1 MSWAPAVV
9 PDGAQDGQA
18 ALGAN
23 GAEQGQALEVGEGQH
38 NSEAADNGAG
48 DRVGGSEECLQ
59 EMCSLEG
66 EGEETSPACVRMQRR
81 RLSCAQEA
89 QEPGLN
95 DVSFQDQGR
104 YGGSKVR
111 AGVCMSRV

>member
-38 NSEAADNGAG
+38 NDEAADNGAG

-66 EGEETSPACVRMQRR
+66 EGEETSPAWVRMQR

-95 DVSFQDQGR
+95 GVSCQDQGR

-111 AGVCMSRV
+111 VGVFMSRVW